1 MILQVIKAE
10 YLKDYTIKIYFN
22 NGDEKIV
29 DLSNELYG
37 TVFEP
42 LKNTNYFK
50 NFSIC
55 CNTISWPNGAD
66 FAPEYLYGG
75 GKTH

>member
-1 MILQVIKAE
+1 MKVTKAE

-22 NGDEKIV
+22 NGNEKIV

-42 LKNTNYFK
+42 LKNIDYFK

-55 CNTISWPNGAD
+55 CNTISWFNGAD
-66 FAPEYLYGG
+66 FAPEFLNDGI
-75 GKTH
+75 